1 MDGTGVE
8 TTESGDSTRAVGLVI
23 GALLV
28 ALSVLMLVPVLAEV
42 VARSGDWQAF
52 LSSAVITGF
61 VGGGL
66 MFSNQTE
73 RRELTHRATFLVT
86 TLGWLGIAAFSALP
100 FAFSHVDL
108 NYTDAFFEAMSG
120 VTTTGATV
128 MAGLDHMTPGLLL
141 WRSLLQWVGG
151 IGIIVTAVA
160 ILPFLRVGGMQL
172 FRTEST
178 DKTEKVLPRPGQIAV
193 AIGEVYLV
201 LTLLCALAYVLGG
214 MTPFDA
220 LNHAMTTVSTGGY
233 STHDA
238 SFGYFDNAFIHWT
251 AVIFMISGAL
261 PLALY
266 VQTLRGTGE
275 TLWSDPQ
282 VRGFLTLLGVVSL
295 LMALWLLVKGNHG
308 IFDALT
314 LAAFNVTSIVSTAG
328 FVSSDYTLW
337 GPFSVMAFFILMFI
351 GGCTGSTSG
360 GMKIFRLQILG
371 LLFRGQM
378 RQTLYPHVAQ
388 RMRYGE
394 RTVSREVIFSVAL
407 FVFVYLAS
415 MVAVA
420 LALAA
425 FGLDFTTAISAAVSS
440 IANVGP
446 GLGQHVG
453 PAGTFAHLPD
463 GPKLILAFAMLLGR
477 LELLTVLVMFSR
489 DYWER

>member
-1 MDGTGVE
+1 MDGTGLKAA
-8 TTESGDSTRAVGLVI
+8 ESGDSTRAVGLVI

-28 ALSVLMLVPVLAEV
+28 ALAVLMLVPVLAEV

-66 MFSNQTE
+66 MLANQTE

-100 FAFSHVDL
+100 FAFSQADM

-128 MAGLDHMTPGLLL
+128 MAGLDHMPPGLLL
-141 WRSLLQWVGG
+141 WRSLLQWIGG

-220 LNHAMTTVSTGGY
+220 LNHAMTTVSTGGS

-238 SFGYFDNAFIHWT
+238 SFGHFDNPFVHWA

-275 TLWSDPQ
+275 ALGNDPQ
-282 VRGFLTLLGVVSL
+282 VRGFLVLLAGISL
-295 LMALWLLVKGNHG
+295 IMALWLVARGDYSL
-308 IFDALT
+308 FDALT
-314 LAAFNVTSIVSTAG
+314 LAAFNVTSVITMAG
-328 FVSSDYTLW
+328 FVSSDYALW
-337 GPFSVMAFFILMFI
+337 GSFPIMAFSVLMFI

-360 GMKIFRLQILG
+360 GMKIFRLQILV
-371 LLFRGQM
+371 LLFIEQI
-378 RQTLYPHVAQ
+378 RQTLYPHMAQ
-388 RMRYGE
+388 SMRYG
-394 RTVSREVIFSVAL
+394 
-407 FVFVYLAS
+407 
-415 MVAVA
+415 
-420 LALAA
+420 
-425 FGLDFTTAISAAVSS
+425 
-440 IANVGP
+440 
-446 GLGQHVG
+446 
-453 PAGTFAHLPD
+453 
-463 GPKLILAFAMLLGR
+463 
-477 LELLTVLVMFSR
+477 
-489 DYWER
+489 